1 MQKAKSE
8 GLVLKKKKKKKKKQ
22 GRKRKKKKSKRSQTP
37 CKINVTPYPT
47 FTSFPLSHPSYSM
60 YDRNSLC

>member
-8 GLVLKKKKKKKKKQ
+8 GLVLKKKKKKQ
-22 GRKRKKKKSKRSQTP
+22 GRNRNKTRSKRSQTP

-60 YDRNSLC
+60 HDRNLLC